1 MKKKEKKE
9 PKKMDPKE
17 IEKYAV
23 GVLGSVSLLLFYGWI
38 FIWLLSTELLLK
50 YVPEEAILTEK
61 APDISD
67 LILRMPP
74 IGFLLMVLIRIL
86 FPKND
91 FGKMLMALYLISL
104 AFVFLIMSLIFGSAI
119 NLLS

>member
-1 MKKKEKKE
+1 MKKNEKRE
-9 PKKMDPKE
+9 PKKRDPKE

-91 FGKMLMALYLISL
+91 FGKMLMALYLISI
-104 AFVFLIMSLIFGSAI
+104 AFVFLILSLIFGSAI
-119 NLLS
+119 SLLS